1 MQQRELEEERRRAG
15 EDILAL
21 RETIPSTL
29 LLDQLGKAYK
39 RGSWGYWISIVLFLN
54 VIILGPWLL
63 IGLSRKELEWTRY
76 LWVSGSMAVEFV
88 IAGFILAHQE
98 ILADHPELELNI
110 TEVGDADSIGK
121 YATVLVLPTLV
132 INEQVVCSGR
142 HAGKYEIA
150 EWLLNAM
157 KGNDHVE
164 P

>member
-1 MQQRELEEERRRAG
+1 VLQIKILSIHYPERYAMRR
-15 EDILAL
+15 L
-21 RETIPSTL
+21 
-29 LLDQLGKAYK
+29 
-39 RGSWGYWISIVLFLN
+39 V
-54 VIILGPWLL
+54 
-63 IGLSRKELEWTRY
+63 
-76 LWVSGSMAVEFV
+76 
-88 IAGFILAHQE
+88 ILAHQE